1 MTLSSVNLLRE
12 WSSSIPSSEKEAG
25 NPEDAPPVIA
35 TLVAKGNV
43 LFQNAYGQFGQ
54 HFSFGNTDN
63 QLIQSIPSNSFD
75 LEIKPSYNSWVCDDC
90 PDQGELQI
98 IENEALE
105 VYPVDD
111 FDDEQYEQAFHNRR
125 KPPRKPR
132 CNSDNPVT
140 RLRNIFKGKGREKKT
155 VVVRG
160 RKGSRDKKNKKQ
172 NATSPTAM
180 FPVQIQDETN
190 TTKKWTR
197 KNRVNDRGQADFEIP
212 LATPCLSLKK
222 KLDPKSTTSN
232 APRKQN
238 MSRAAID
245 IMKEPKIIPDSEISE
260 LNSDPDESLSIHHSY
275 TDTEAY
281 HPKTPPRSCLRSN
294 HVDRDTGDTID
305 PKSWDNFLEETRSVL
320 DGNIQDRQVIKTENE
335 TTPTRAIIRLITSYT
350 QSFPNDLS
358 SSLPPTHKKQS
369 KIESI
374 ENRKI
379 DYTPQLQQRAIL
391 SQLQVPESPRKLHR
405 ELHQDSIKSPPRC
418 MFKKSNEI
426 QQSPNCISYDTAQD
440 RYNNKL
446 KVVFLGSPNSGKSSI
461 VSAITNKT
469 KINKENKKCNDQRFQ
484 KTVDVNMDTWDPI
497 GLNDDRRIIFNLW
510 DIKGG
515 SLDIGAHHVS
525 KSIDFMSISSFSP
538 FDCCISP

>member
-1 MTLSSVNLLRE
+1 MALQSVNLLRE
-12 WSSSIPSSEKEAG
+12 WSSSIPSSEKETG

-43 LFQNAYGQFGQ
+43 LFQNAYGQFG
-54 HFSFGNTDN
+54 HHLSFGNTEN
-63 QLIQSIPSNSFD
+63 QVIQSISSNSFD
-75 LEIKPSYNSWVCDDC
+75 LEIKPSYDSWVCDDC
-90 PDQGELQI
+90 PDQGELHI

-140 RLRNIFKGKGREKKT
+140 RFRNIFKGKGREKKT

-172 NATSPTAM
+172 NATPPSAM
-180 FPVQIQDETN
+180 FPVQIQDEMN
-190 TTKKWTR
+190 ATKKWTR
-197 KNRVNDRGQADFEIP
+197 KNRVNDHGQADLAIP

-245 IMKEPKIIPDSEISE
+245 IMKEAKIILDSEISE

-281 HPKTPPRSCLRSN
+281 HPKTPPRSCLISN
-294 HVDRDTGDTID
+294 YVDRDIRAAID
-305 PKSWDNFLEETRSVL
+305 PKSWDNFLEETKIVL
-320 DGNIQDRQVIKTENE
+320 DGNVQNRQVIDTENE
-335 TTPTRAIIRLITSYT
+335 TTPTRDIIRLISSNT
-350 QSFPNDLS
+350 QSFPNHLS
-358 SSLPPTHKKQS
+358 SSLTPTYKKQS
-369 KIESI
+369 EIRSI

-379 DYTPQLQQRAIL
+379 DCIPQLQ
-391 SQLQVPESPRKLHR
+391 LQSPESPRKLRR

-418 MFKKSNEI
+418 MFKKSNDV
-426 QQSPNCISYDTAQD
+426 QQSPNCVSYDTAHD
-440 RYNNKL
+440 RYNKKL

-461 VSAITNKT
+461 VSAITKKT
-469 KINKENKKCNDQRFQ
+469 KINKENKKNNDQRFQ
-484 KTVDVNMDTWDPI
+484 KSVDINMDTWVPI

-515 SLDIGAHHVS
+515 SLDIGVHHVS
-525 KSIDFMSISSFSP
+525 NSIGFMSSSSFSI
-538 FDCCISP
+538 FDCFISP